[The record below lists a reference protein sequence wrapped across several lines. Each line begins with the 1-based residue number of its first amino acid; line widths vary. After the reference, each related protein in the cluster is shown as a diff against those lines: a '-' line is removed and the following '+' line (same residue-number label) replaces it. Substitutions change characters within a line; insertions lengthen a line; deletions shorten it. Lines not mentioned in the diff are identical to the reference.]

1 LKETLREALVDTSV
15 WIDFFNGKVNPE
27 TNFLTALLEED
38 SEIFT
43 CPLIIQEILQGIKS
57 DKEHDILKEKLFSLN
72 ILSIDPIE
80 AALGA
85 SDLYR
90 ELRKKGITIRKTND
104 IQIAFYCIYYN
115 IPVLHKDRDFR
126 LISKHSDLKLY

>member
-1 LKETLREALVDTSV
+1 MKETLREALVDTSV
-15 WIDFFNGKVNPE
+15 WIDFFNGKVNPA
-27 TNFLTALLEED
+27 TNLLTELLEED

-43 CPLIIQEILQGIKS
+43 SPVIIQEILQGIKS
-57 DKEHDILKEKLFSLN
+57 DKDHDILKEKLFSLN

-90 ELRKKGITIRKTND
+90 ELRKKGITIRETND
-104 IQIAFYCIYYN
+104 ILIAFHCIYCN
-115 IPVLHKDRDFR
+115 IPILHKDRDFG